1 MKSKWIER
9 AVLASAAILSCAAA
23 SIGFSPSAHAD
34 VVAPADVAYP
44 GTLKLSVDAT
54 DLDRRIF
61 RVHEEIPVAAGQL
74 TLNGVAAYDW
84 AKVLRER
91 IDAHVAPLDGLAA
104 SGWKLVYTDQPS
116 AYQKSADMNRKAD
129 DYAASLGITVS
140 SKDGKVGDVRW
151 NGPAF
156 KAGLA
161 PTSTLVAVNGHEF
174 KPEPPQGRGRGGEGR
189 HGADR
194 TAGQER

>member
-23 SIGFSPSAHAD
+23 PIGFSPSAHAD

-61 RVHEEIPVAAGQL
+61 RVHEEIPVAAGPL

-91 IDAHVAPLDGLAA
+91 
-104 SGWKLVYTDQPS
+104 KLVYTDQPS
-116 AYQKSADMNRKAD
+116 AYQKSADTNRKAD